1 MCTGSLSGISTRV
14 NATPVDKFLYTPLN
28 GPDIIPG
35 SRTDSHQRDFY
46 LQQLELQEYH
56 PGPGI
61 CYLGSRYINPS
72 INLLVRC
79 FVYHVSCKVFHL
91 QCFVYSVSC
100 GVFRIQFFVYGVS
113 CTVYR
118 LRCFVISVCVS

>member
-1 MCTGSLSGISTRV
+1 MSTRV
-14 NATPVDKFLYTPLN
+14 NATHSRQIPVHALE

-72 INLLVRC
+72 INFFVRC
-79 FVYHVSCKVFHL
+79 FVYHVSCTVFHL
-91 QCFVYSVSC
+91 QCFVYSVSYT
-100 GVFRIQFFVYGVS
+100 VFRV
-113 CTVYR
+113 
-118 LRCFVISVCVS
+118 